1 MSPVAFDGDIAIV
14 GGGAAGLAAAI
25 FAGERA
31 AGTHARILVLEG
43 ARKPGAKILVSGGGR
58 CNVTN
63 ERVGEDDYNGAT
75 KPVIRR
81 VLKSF
86 DERRTLAWMRDLGV
100 ELKLEPTGKYFP
112 VSDRARTV
120 LEALL
125 ARVRAVGVDLRTGT
139 RVRRIEP
146 IDEGFR
152 LHHGDDSI
160 LTARRV
166 IMATGGLSLPK
177 SGSDGAGLQWMREMG
192 HAVVPTTPALAPL
205 VYTPGEESGVLGGLS
220 GLTTDARL
228 EVRDASGRR
237 LYDFTGS
244 LVYTHFGLSGPAPMN
259 ASRHVAQARLATPD
273 NPPVVT
279 LGHPDFATAEKANDW
294 LLAQCS
300 LHPKRSAPSLLEA
313 LFPARLAEVVAG
325 GEDSRMAQLGRTARL
340 RIARRIAA
348 CPLPVGG
355 DRGYPFAETT
365 AGGVDLR
372 EVDLRTM
379 ASRVIPRLF
388 LCGEML
394 DVDGRIGGF
403 NFQWAWATG
412 WLAGRGAVD
421 SLAEV
426 SAAAA
431 PPGQ

>member
-1 MSPVAFDGDIAIV
+1 MRDG
-14 GGGAAGLAAAI
+14 
-25 FAGERA
+25 
-31 AGTHARILVLEG
+31 
-43 ARKPGAKILVSGGGR
+43 KPDHLLLKRGDTW
-58 CNVTN
+58 TN
-63 ERVGEDDYNGAT
+63 ERVGENDYNGAT
-75 KPVIRR
+75 KPAIRR

-86 DERRTLAWMRDLGV
+86 DERRTLVWMRDLGV

-112 VSDRARTV
+112 VTDKARTV

-125 ARVRAVGVDLRTGT
+125 ARVRTLGIDFRTGT

-146 IDEGFR
+146 TNEGFR
-152 LHHGDDSI
+152 LPYGVDAV

-205 VYTPGEESGVLGGLS
+205 VYTQGEESGVLGGLS

-228 EVRDASGRR
+228 DVRYATGKR

-259 ASRHVAQARLATPD
+259 ASRHVAQARLASPD
-273 NPPVVT
+273 DPPMVT
-279 LGHPDFATAEKANDW
+279 LGHPDFATAEKADEW
-294 LLAQCS
+294 LLAQGR
-300 LHPKRSAPSLLEA
+300 LHPRRSVPSLLEA
-313 LFPARLAEVVAG
+313 LFPARLAGMVAG
-325 GEDSRMAQLGRTARL
+325 GEDARMAQLGRTARL

-348 CPLPVGG
+348 CPLPIAG
-355 DRGYPFAETT
+355 DRGYTFAETT
-365 AGGVDLR
+365 AGGVDMR

-426 SAAAA
+426 SAAA
-431 PPGQ
+431 PSGQ